1 MKYLKIIIAAVPL
14 LAGLLS
20 GCTGPRPAPDAVDTK
35 PFVALTEQAP
45 CAGDGNRLFVVDNR
59 YVVWDRGASCQDQ
72 ALRLYGDGTDRLLCV
87 HFNSPNGAYTNCS
100 DPAVRSLFDTIVLN
114 RQVAD
119 LGLGAGHSV
128 RQVLGARPEAV
139 NLVFRTVAQD
149 AFSAIHTRRNVVIRD
164 AASWAAL
171 WAEHNAERTP
181 VPPLP
186 SVDFSQ
192 QMLVGIFAGDLRGCH
207 EFEIRRINVV
217 RGRIVV
223 EYEDRDITPTTI
235 CIAAITNP
243 MHVVAIPKLDADVVF
258 NQIEPAR
265 IEFVTIDRTPYSGVE
280 EPVNVVI
287 RDAAAWDYWWA
298 RHRGTSNPAPR
309 FDFTTRM
316 LVAVFRGVLPNG
328 CYSTEITDV
337 YRVASVINVA
347 RIDTEPAAGAV
358 CTLTIVTPAHIISIP
373 RSDDAVAFSAERVA
387 VP

>member
-1 MKYLKIIIAAVPL
+1 MKFHHTIISALPL
-14 LAGLLS
+14 LAVLLS
-20 GCTGPRPAPDAVDTK
+20 GCTGPRPTPDSVDTA

-45 CAGDGNRLFVVDNR
+45 CEGDGNRLFVVDNR

-72 ALRLYGDGTDRLLCV
+72 TLRLYGSSTDRLLCV
-87 HFNSPNGAYTNCS
+87 HSDSPNGPYTYCS
-100 DPAVRSLFDTIVLN
+100 DPAVRSLFDTIVQN
-114 RQVAD
+114 RQAAD

-128 RQVLGARPEAV
+128 EQKPTSHPDAV

-164 AASWAAL
+164 AVSWARL
-171 WAEHNAERTP
+171 WAEHTAERTP
-181 VPPLP
+181 APPLP
-186 SVDFSQ
+186 AVDFSQ

-207 EFEIRRINVV
+207 EYEIRRVNVV

-235 CIAAITNP
+235 CLFAITNP
-243 MHVVAIPKLDADVVF
+243 MQVVAIPKLDAEVVF

-265 IEFVTIDRTPYSGVE
+265 IDFVTIDRTPYSGVE
-280 EPVNVVI
+280 VPVNVVI
-287 RDAAAWDYWWA
+287 RDAAAWDVWWA

-328 CYSTEITDV
+328 CYSTEIVDV
-337 YRVASVINVA
+337 YRVRSVINVE
-347 RIDTEPAAGAV
+347 RIDAEPAPGAV
-358 CTLTIVTPAHIISIP
+358 CTLAIVTPAHIISIP
-373 RSDDAVAFSAERVA
+373 RSDDAVVFSAERVA